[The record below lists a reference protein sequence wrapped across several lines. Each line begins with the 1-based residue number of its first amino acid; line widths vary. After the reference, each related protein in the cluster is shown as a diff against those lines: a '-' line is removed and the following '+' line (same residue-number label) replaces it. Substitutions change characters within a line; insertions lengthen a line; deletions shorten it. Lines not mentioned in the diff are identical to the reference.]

1 MPLAKGSAR
10 TRLGPIIVRL
20 LGLLVFVFNIITI
33 IMSTGSLNIVIVGE
47 GILGGLVYI
56 VISLIVLYDISQKT
70 RSGRII
76 ICNILLLIFSFSLS
90 IVSGCQAA
98 MIQTSLSR
106 LVKADQE
113 IIRVIIQ
120 LGVLCAK
127 VVANLMVFF
136 ISVSH
141 LVVCTKLFMDMATQD
156 FSEMQKM
163 KIHPAVMSGQ
173 SRRIEQGLEFN
184 GILEFRFP
192 PNSRALRKSSDWLL
206 CIFAFP

>member
-1 MPLAKGSAR
+1 MEEAMIVTEKELESMDDIELNSISNVNDDKEYLKSKCSAFYLQV
-10 TRLGPIIVRL
+10 TAIIVML

-33 IMSTGSLNIVIVGE
+33 IMSTGSLNAVSVGE

-70 RSGRII
+70 PSGRII
-76 ICNILLLIFSFSLS
+76 ICNILLLINSFSLS

-98 MIQTSLSR
+98 MLQISISR

-113 IIRVIIQ
+113 INRVIIQ

-141 LVVCTKLFMDMATQD
+141 LVVCTKLFMDMATQA

-163 KIHPAVMSGQ
+163 KIHPTVMSGQ
-173 SRRIEQGLEFN
+173 VNI
-184 GILEFRFP
+184 P
-192 PNSRALRKSSDWLL
+192 AK
-206 CIFAFP
+206 

>member
-1 MPLAKGSAR
+1 MEEAMIVTEKELESMDEIELNSISNVNGDKEYLKRKCFAFYLQVTA
-10 TRLGPIIVRL
+10 IIVML
-20 LGLLVFVFNIITI
+20 LGLLVFVINIITI
-33 IMSTGSLNIVIVGE
+33 ILSTGSLNAVSVGE

-56 VISLIVLYDISQKT
+56 VISLIVLYNISQKT
-70 RSGRII
+70 PSGRII
-76 ICNILLLIFSFSLS
+76 ICNILLLIISFSLS

-98 MIQTSLSR
+98 MLQTSLSR

-113 IIRVIIQ
+113 INRVIIQ

-141 LVVCTKLFMDMATQD
+141 LVVCTKLFMDMATQA

-173 SRRIEQGLEFN
+173 VNIS
-184 GILEFRFP
+184 
-192 PNSRALRKSSDWLL
+192 AK
-206 CIFAFP
+206 

>member
-1 MPLAKGSAR
+1 MKEEAIIVTEKELESMDEIELNSISNVNGDKEYLKRKCFAFYLQVTA
-10 TRLGPIIVRL
+10 IIVRL
-20 LGLLVFVFNIITI
+20 LGLIVFNIITI

-113 IIRVIIQ
+113 INRVIIQ
-120 LGVLCAK
+120 VGVLCAK

-173 SRRIEQGLEFN
+173 VNIS
-184 GILEFRFP
+184 
-192 PNSRALRKSSDWLL
+192 AK
-206 CIFAFP
+206 